1 MPKYLD
7 LEAHYEADMSAIF
20 GIKQQANAPTNNQS
34 EQDASELEREDGQ
47 A

>member
-20 GIKQQANAPTNNQS
+20 GVKKQTCEQNTPTVQ
-34 EQDASELEREDGQ
+34 EQEKTDVGDK
-47 A
+47 